1 MRNSS
6 ETLLVGSRTPDT
18 KPSAPATP
26 DGALLV
32 VEGVSKRYEIYERP
46 QDRLK
51 QFVVPRLQTLL
62 PLSVQRSQPFYK
74 EFWALRDV
82 SLSLK
87 SGEALGILGRNG
99 AGKSTL
105 LQIIAGTLAPTLGTV
120 TTHGKIAALLELGS
134 GFSPDFTGSENV
146 RLNAALLGLSASE
159 IDDKFDA
166 IAAFADIGDFIDQPV
181 KTYSSGMMLRLA
193 FAVQTAIEPALLIVD
208 EALAVGDARF
218 QKKCF
223 TRLQRLLARGTAI
236 LLVTHDTGA
245 IVQFCSSAV
254 IIDGGKV
261 VARGDPA
268 VTARR
273 YHELLFSSPQDE
285 SESVSAAG
293 LVQDMP
299 NAQAEAQLL
308 SGNSNAQIRA
318 LHDASGDPAIAGAV
332 REQPGADREVRY
344 GSKDA
349 EIVEVGIRDDSG
361 SSKRLLE
368 THSVYEFY
376 YKVRFNIDINGPLEY
391 GFIIANRRGVEV
403 FGTKAGLHGRS
414 LRPGHSGSIYEC
426 RLRAAVPLIA
436 GTYFLTVAV
445 GYDDGRPGE
454 YCDCRFDALQFEV
467 AGTTRAFTTCVIDMN
482 GEVSDVRLASR

>member
-6 ETLLVGSRTPDT
+6 EGLRVDSRSLDPE
-18 KPSAPATP
+18 PQAATS
-26 DGALLV
+26 DAALLV

-51 QFVVPRLQTLL
+51 QFLVPRLQGVL
-62 PLSVQRSQPFYK
+62 PAAVRRSAPFYK
-74 EFWALRDV
+74 EFWALKEV
-82 SLSLK
+82 SLNVQR
-87 SGEALGILGRNG
+87 GEALGILGRNG

-105 LQIIAGTLAPTLGTV
+105 LQIIAGTLSPTVGAITSR
-120 TTHGKIAALLELGS
+120 GKIAALLELGS
-134 GFSPDFTGSENV
+134 GFSPDFTGRENV

-159 IDDKFDA
+159 IDEKFDA
-166 IAAFADIGDFIDQPV
+166 IAAFADIGEFIDQPV

-223 TRLQRLLARGTAI
+223 TRLQKLLSRGTAI

-245 IVQFCSSAV
+245 IVQFCSSAL
-254 IIDGGKV
+254 ILDGGQV

-268 VTARR
+268 VIARR
-273 YHELLFSSPQDE
+273 YHELLFADSQDDR
-285 SESVSAAG
+285 ESVAAIAP
-293 LVQDMP
+293 VQDAAKLQSSNVSLAAVTLANP
-299 NAQAEAQLL
+299 ELVAGSVAQE
-308 SGNSNAQIRA
+308 
-318 LHDASGDPAIAGAV
+318 H
-332 REQPGADREVRY
+332 GADREVRY

-349 EIVEVGIRDDSG
+349 EIVEIGIRDDSG
-361 SSKRLLE
+361 SRKQLLE
-368 THSVYEFY
+368 THRIYEFY
-376 YKVRFNIDINGPLEY
+376 YKVRFNVDICGPLGY

-403 FGTKAGLHGRS
+403 FGTKAGLYGRS
-414 LRPGHSGSIYEC
+414 LPPGDAGSIYEC
-426 RLRAAVPLIA
+426 RLRAAVPLIT

-482 GEVSDVRLASR
+482 GHLSDVRLSA

>member
-6 ETLLVGSRTPDT
+6 EDLHAGSRSSDSEPPAT
-18 KPSAPATP
+18 ATP

-32 VEGVSKRYEIYERP
+32 VEGLSKRYEIYERP

-51 QFVVPRLQTLL
+51 QFLVPRLQRLL
-62 PLSVQRSQPFYK
+62 PAAVQRSPPFYK
-74 EFWALRDV
+74 EFWALKDV
-82 SLSLK
+82 SLNVQR
-87 SGEALGILGRNG
+87 GEALGILGRNG

-105 LQIIAGTLAPTLGTV
+105 LQIIAGTLSPTVGAV
-120 TTHGKIAALLELGS
+120 TSHGKIAALLELGS

-159 IDDKFDA
+159 IDEKFDA

-223 TRLQRLLARGTAI
+223 TRLQKLLARGTAI

-245 IVQFCSSAV
+245 IVQFCSSAL
-254 IIDGGKV
+254 ILDGGRV
-261 VARGDPA
+261 VARGEPA
-268 VTARR
+268 VIARR
-273 YHELLFSSPQDE
+273 YHELLFAGSQDN
-285 SESVSAAG
+285 SEPIAAIAP
-293 LVQDMP
+293 VQDAAKGQSSNGSVAALTYP
-299 NAQAEAQLL
+299 NPEP
-308 SGNSNAQIRA
+308 
-318 LHDASGDPAIAGAV
+318 ASARSVDQ
-332 REQPGADREVRY
+332 EQGADREVRY

-349 EIVEVGIRDDSG
+349 EIVEIGIRDDSG
-361 SSKRLLE
+361 LRKRLLE
-368 THSVYEFY
+368 THRVYEFY
-376 YKVRFNIDINGPLEY
+376 YKVRFNIHIRGPLGY

-403 FGTKAGLHGRS
+403 FGTKAGLYGKS
-414 LRPGHSGSIYEC
+414 LPPGDAGSIFEC
-426 RLRAAVPLIA
+426 RLRAAVPLIT

-482 GEVSDVRLASR
+482 GDLSDVRLAA

>member
-6 ETLLVGSRTPDT
+6 NALQADVRFPHP
-18 KPSAPATP
+18 KPSALESP

-51 QFVVPRLQTLL
+51 QFVVPRLQGLL
-62 PLSVQRSQPFYK
+62 PAAIQRSPPFYK

-82 SLSLK
+82 SLSVQR
-87 SGEALGILGRNG
+87 GEALGILGRNG

-105 LQIIAGTLAPTLGTV
+105 LQIIAGTLSPSVGAV
-120 TTHGKIAALLELGS
+120 TTRGKIAALLELGS

-146 RLNAALLGLSASE
+146 RLNAALLGLSAAE
-159 IDDKFDA
+159 IDNTFDA
-166 IAAFADIGDFIDQPV
+166 IAAFADIGDFLDQPV

-193 FAVQTAIEPALLIVD
+193 FAVQTAIEPAILIVD

-223 TRLQRLLARGTAI
+223 TRLQKLLARGTAI

-254 IIDGGKV
+254 ILDGGRL
-261 VARGDPA
+261 VARGEPA
-268 VTARR
+268 VIARR
-273 YHELLFSSPQDE
+273 YHELLFAD
-285 SESVSAAG
+285 
-293 LVQDMP
+293 VQDDSEAVTGIAPVQDIEKGQNSGASVGVPQP
-299 NAQAEAQLL
+299 NPEPAAVSPVSQEQA
-308 SGNSNAQIRA
+308 
-318 LHDASGDPAIAGAV
+318 
-332 REQPGADREVRY
+332 ADREVRY

-349 EIVEVGIRDDSG
+349 EIVEIGIRDDSG
-361 SSKRLLE
+361 SRKRLLE
-368 THSVYEFY
+368 THRVYEFY
-376 YKVRFNIDINGPLEY
+376 YKVRFNIDIRGPLGY

-403 FGTKAGLHGRS
+403 FGTKAALYGRS
-414 LRPGHSGSIYEC
+414 LPPGDAGSFYEC
-426 RLRAAVPLIA
+426 RLRATIPFIT

-445 GYDDGRPGE
+445 GDDDGRSGE

-482 GEVSDVRLASR
+482 GDLSDIRLAA

>member
-6 ETLLVGSRTPDT
+6 EDLFAGSRSLDSEA
-18 KPSAPATP
+18 SATATP
-26 DGALLV
+26 DHALLV
-32 VEGVSKRYEIYERP
+32 VEAVSKRYEIYERP

-62 PLSVQRSQPFYK
+62 PVSVQRSQPFYK
-74 EFWALRDV
+74 EFWALKDV
-82 SLSLK
+82 SLSVK
-87 SGEALGILGRNG
+87 PGEALGILGRNG

-105 LQIIAGTLAPTLGTV
+105 LQIIAGTLSPTLGTV
-120 TTHGKIAALLELGS
+120 TTRGKIAALLELGS

-223 TRLQRLLARGTAI
+223 TRLQKLLARGTAI

-245 IVQFCSSAV
+245 IVQFCSAAV
-254 IIDGGKV
+254 ILDGGRV

-273 YHELLFSSPQDE
+273 YHELLFATPEDA
-285 SESVSAAG
+285 SESISTTE
-293 LVQDMP
+293 LVQDVVSGRT
-299 NAQAEAQLL
+299 ETQLPAV
-308 SGNSNAQIRA
+308 NSSAPTAAFGQV
-318 LHDASGDPAIAGAV
+318 HQ
-332 REQPGADREVRY
+332 EQGADREVRY
-344 GSKDA
+344 GRKDA
-349 EIVEVGIRDDSG
+349 EIVEIGIRDDSG

-368 THSVYEFY
+368 THRVYEFY
-376 YKVRFNIDINGPLEY
+376 YKVRFNVDINGPLGY

-403 FGTKAGLHGRS
+403 FGTKAGLYGRS
-414 LRPGHSGSIYEC
+414 LPPGHSGSIYEC
-426 RLRAAVPLIA
+426 RLRAAVPLIT

-445 GYDDGRPGE
+445 GYDDGRAGE

-467 AGTTRAFTTCVIDMN
+467 AGTTRAFTTCVIDMG
-482 GEVSDVRLASR
+482 GEVSDVRLVS